1 MVSLKHKYTSPLPD
15 GPNPNLIRPSNWN
28 DEHDLILSQTGVI
41 VGRKSAGQGAAE
53 ELTAADVA
61 TLLNGQFLSALVDD
75 TSPQLGGDL
84 DLNGHVITGLVT
96 DLVGDTTPQLG
107 GDLDLNGHVITGME
121 IGTDIQ
127 AYDPD
132 LTTWSGLTPSA
143 DFQTMVPHSFAQ
155 IRTDLG
161 LVIGTDVQAY
171 DADLDTWS
179 TKTAP
184 SGTVLGS
191 DSLDTDG
198 TLSANSDSKIATQK
212 AVKAYAD
219 QLIAAADVMVF
230 KGVIDCSANPNYPA
244 ADAGWSYRVSVA
256 GKIGGSSGVA
266 VEVGDIALCLVDG
279 TASGNQATVG
289 SSWSIAQT
297 NIDGA
302 VIGPASA
309 ASGNIATFNGTTGKL
324 IQDGG
329 KALPTGAI
337 VGTSDSQTLTNKT
350 LTSPAINSPTGIVKG
365 DVGLGN
371 VDNTSDA
378 TKNSATATLTNK
390 TFDTAGTGNVFK
402 VNGTQ
407 ISDKTGTGKAVLD
420 TAPTLANPVVGTQS
434 ARDNST
440 KAAST
445 AYVDGTTR
453 EKLTADRTYYVRTDG
468 SDSNNGLANT
478 SGGAF
483 LTIQKAIDVATA
495 NDLSIYQTTIQVTG
509 SYTEAPILKSFVGNG
524 PIILLG
530 DETTP
535 SNCTLT
541 GTGTTATNI
550 GIITADR
557 VLGPWE
563 VRGFKLTSSV
573 SAQAGLRAAYGTII
587 TMNAVEFGALN
598 SGRHTDIAD
607 NAILIGLTWSIS
619 GNATH
624 HLSALQGGMIR
635 CSGAS
640 VTISGTPAIATAFAY
655 ASSTSAIRCQSMHFT
670 GSATGPRYLADANGV
685 IYTNGGGASYFPGNS
700 VGSVATGGQYI

>member
-1 MVSLKHKYTSPLPD
+1 MVSLKHKFQSTLPD
-15 GPNPNLIRPSNWN
+15 GVNPSLIRPSNWN

-41 VGRKSAGQGAAE
+41 IGRKSAGEGGAE

-61 TLLNGQFLSALVDD
+61 SLLNGQFLTALVDD

-107 GDLDLNGHVITGME
+107 GDLDLNGHVITGMV

-127 AYDPD
+127 AYDAD
-132 LTTWSGLTPSA
+132 LTTWAGLTPSA
-143 DFQTMVPHSFAQ
+143 NFQAMVPHTFAQ
-155 IRTDLG
+155 MRTDLG
-161 LVIGTDVQAY
+161 LVIGTDVQAH
-171 DADLDTWS
+171 DADLDTWA

-212 AVKAYAD
+212 AVKTYAD

-230 KGVIDCSANPNYPA
+230 KGVIDCSASPNYPA
-244 ADAGWSYRVSVA
+244 ADAGWTYRVSVA
-256 GKIGGSSGVA
+256 GKIGGASGTN
-266 VEVGDIALCLVDG
+266 VEVGDLLLCLVDG

-289 SSWSIAQT
+289 SNWSIAQT

-302 VIGPASA
+302 VVGPASA
-309 ASGNIATFNGTTGKL
+309 TSGNIATFSGTTGKL

-350 LTSPAINSPTGIVKG
+350 LTAPAITSPTGIVKG
-365 DVGLGN
+365 DIGLGN

-420 TAPTLANPVVGTQS
+420 TAPTLANPIVGTQS

-445 AYVDGTTR
+445 AYVDGATR
-453 EKLTADRTYYVRTDG
+453 DKLTADRTYYVRSDG
-468 SDSNNGLANT
+468 SDSNTGLAN
-478 SGGAF
+478 SAGGAF
-483 LTIQKAIDVATA
+483 LTIANAIAVVAA
-495 NDLSIYQTTIQVTG
+495 LDISIFNVTIQLGSATWSTAVTVSAPWVG
-509 SYTEAPILKSFVGNG
+509 SGVVTLK
-524 PIILLG
+524 G
-530 DETTP
+530 DTTTP
-535 SNCTLT
+535 SNV
-541 GTGTTATNI
+541 
-550 GIITADR
+550 
-557 VLGPWE
+557 VLSG
-563 VRGFKLTSSV
+563 
-573 SAQAGLRAAYGTII
+573 A
-587 TMNAVEFGALN
+587 NAVTVNNTGSN
-598 SGRHTDIAD
+598 
-607 NAILIGLTWSIS
+607 LTIS
-619 GNATH
+619 G
-624 HLSALQGGMIR
+624 
-635 CSGAS
+635 
-640 VTISGTPAIATAFAY
+640 VTISGSSNGLVAAAGGRIVVGTNCVFAGSPSGAHMRTNGAGSSIDIQTSGGYSITTGAGQHFLASPGGSFAGFNNAITLSGTLAFTTF
-655 ASSTSAIRCQSMHFT
+655 ASCDRLGLISMGGCTFT
-670 GSATGPRYLADANGV
+670 GGTITGTRYSVASNGV
-685 IYTNGGGASYFPGNS
+685 INTAGGGASFFPGS
-700 VGSVATGGQYI
+700 SAGTSTTGGQYI